1 MNNIDNSQESTIKNV
16 ITTKSQLIES
26 IQRWVLIDT
35 QLKMIN
41 ERTRKLREMKNEL
54 TDQICIYKSNNNI
67 DNTIK
72 ITDGELKFYEKKES
86 KPLSFNYIETSLANL
101 ITDKKQ
107 LEFVIKY
114 LRDNREITT
123 STDIRRVYK
132 NK

>member
-1 MNNIDNSQESTIKNV
+1 MNNIDNSQDSTIKSV
-16 ITTKSQLIES
+16 ITTKTQLIES
-26 IQRWVLIDT
+26 IQKWVLIDT

-41 ERTRKLREMKNEL
+41 EKTKKIREMKNEL
-54 TDQICIYKSNNNI
+54 TEQICLYKTNNNI
-67 DNTIK
+67 DNTIR

-86 KPLSFNYIETSLANL
+86 KPLSFNYIETCLANL

-107 LEFVIKY
+107 LEFVVKY
-114 LRDNREITT
+114 LKDNREIST